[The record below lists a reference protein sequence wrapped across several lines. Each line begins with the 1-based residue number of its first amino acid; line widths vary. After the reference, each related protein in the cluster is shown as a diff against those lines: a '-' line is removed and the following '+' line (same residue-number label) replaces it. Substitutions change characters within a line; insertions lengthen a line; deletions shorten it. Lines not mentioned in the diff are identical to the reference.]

1 MEARN
6 AFIGKTA
13 PPSPGELQATLGPTA
28 ALWDDFVAWMA
39 SELGVATQE
48 WKGVLSNKYGWS
60 LRLKVKAR
68 NIVYLSPYPG
78 FFMVSF
84 VLSDRAVKAATEVR
98 FSAPV
103 AKAIA
108 TAPRY
113 PEGTGLRLAVK
124 AARDL
129 PPIRKLATIKLAN

>member
-1 MEARN
+1 MEEQN

-13 PPSPGELQATLGPTA
+13 PPSPEELQAALGPTA
-28 ALWDDFVAWMA
+28 AFWNDFVAWMA
-39 SELGVATQE
+39 SELGVTTQE
-48 WKGVLSNKYGWS
+48 WKGVLPDKFGWS

-78 FFMVSF
+78 FFMAGF
-84 VLSDRAVKAATEVR
+84 VLSDRAVKTAKEAR

-103 AKAIA
+103 ARAIA
-108 TAPRY
+108 DAPHY

-124 AARDL
+124 TARDL
-129 PPIRKLATIKLAN
+129 PPLRKLAAIKLAN